1 MASEKVFT
9 RKIVRLPNAT
19 PSGLPYSP
27 AVIIDNTMYL
37 SGAIGMDPATNEV
50 VPGGIGPETE
60 QALKNIGGLLKV
72 AGIDYNNVVKVTVL
86 LSDINDWPPMNTV
99 YEKFFKS
106 HHPARAAY
114 AVKNLP
120 KGAKVEIEAVAVVGK
135 IVDQE

>member
-1 MASEKVFT
+1 
-9 RKIVRLPNAT
+9 
-19 PSGLPYSP
+19 
-27 AVIIDNTMYL
+27 MYL
-37 SGAIGMDPATNEV
+37 SGAIGVDPATHTV

-86 LSDINDWPPMNTV
+86 LSDINDWPAMNTI
-99 YEKFFKS
+99 YEKYFKS

-114 AVKNLP
+114 AVKALP
-120 KGAKVEIEAVAVVGK
+120 MGAKVEIEAVAVVGK